1 MIAVGMAALALMWG
15 LGTGDWGLGGEP
27 STVEQASSPVIA
39 SRPSP
44 QSPVPQSRSGQ
55 SPVPSRKSTEPGAD
69 LTIYLMT
76 MGNGVRIWERFGHNA
91 IRIVDA
97 THGTDSVYN
106 WGTFDFAQP
115 HFLQRFMTGNT
126 LYWMQGDDMEQ
137 TLAVYQY
144 TNRSVWVHELD
155 LTPAERLAVR
165 DYIVWNARPE
175 NRYYR
180 YDYYLDNCS
189 TRVRDL
195 IDRVVGGQL
204 KQAMASHL
212 TNTTY
217 RFHTQRSFQF
227 DPAVAL
233 GTNIGLGEVADRR
246 ISEWEE
252 SFLPARLMDHIRDVR
267 IRDSSGAVHPLVK
280 AERQLFTAN
289 GPREPTQP
297 PDEMVRNL
305 AIGLA
310 IAAVLGLLARG
321 AAGGRRAARI
331 AFTTL
336 ATIWTAVN
344 GILGVLLI
352 VGWSATRHVFMARN
366 ENLLQFDVLSLALA
380 VLLPLAVARARA
392 VRVVRT
398 VSIVIAA
405 IAFVGFAMQILPWF
419 NQVNGEV
426 IALTLPA
433 HLALAWCVLALTLAP
448 ETARARRGGALQPV
462 ASRSAA

>member
-1 MIAVGMAALALMWG
+1 
-15 LGTGDWGLGGEP
+15 
-27 STVEQASSPVIA
+27 
-39 SRPSP
+39 
-44 QSPVPQSRSGQ
+44 
-55 SPVPSRKSTEPGAD
+55 
-69 LTIYLMT
+69 MT
-76 MGNGVRIWERFGHNA
+76 MGNGTRIWERFGHNA

-115 HFLQRFMTGNT
+115 HFLQRFLTGNT
-126 LYWMQGDDMEQ
+126 LYWMQGDDMAR
-137 TLAVYQY
+137 TVDVYRY
-144 TNRSVWVHELD
+144 TNRSVWVQELD
-155 LTPAERLAVR
+155 LTPAQRLAVR
-165 DYIVWNARPE
+165 DFIVWNARPE

-252 SFLPARLMDHIRDVR
+252 SFLPARLQDHIRDVKV
-267 IRDSSGAVHPLVK
+267 RDSTGTMHPLVK
-280 AERQLFTAN
+280 AERVVFAAN
-289 GPREPTQP
+289 GPPEPRQP

-310 IAAVLGLLARG
+310 VAVLLGVLARG
-321 AAGGRRAARI
+321 ASAGKRAARI
-331 AFTTL
+331 GFTTL
-336 ATIWTAVN
+336 ATIWTALN
-344 GILGVLLI
+344 GILGVLLV
-352 VGWSATRHVFMARN
+352 VGWTATRHVFMAHN

-380 VLLPLAVARARA
+380 IVLPLAVARARA
-392 VRVVRT
+392 VRAART
-398 VSIVIAA
+398 LAIVIAA
-405 IAFVGFAMQILPWF
+405 IASVGFAMQILPWF

-448 ETARARRGGALQPV
+448 ETTPARRSGAVQPV
-462 ASRSAA
+462 TSRSAA

>member
-1 MIAVGMAALALMWG
+1 MRPVFALGLALLLAG
-15 LGTGDWGLGGEP
+15 NVGAQGQGTGNRERGTEVP
-27 STVEQASSPVIA
+27 RSSG
-39 SRPSP
+39 S
-44 QSPVPQSRSGQ
+44 QFPVPGSQHA
-55 SPVPSRKSTEPGAD
+55 EPGSD
-69 LTIYLMT
+69 LTIYLVT
-76 MGNGVRIWERFGHNA
+76 MGNGTRIWERFGHNA

-97 THGTDSVYN
+97 TNRTDSVYN

-115 HFLQRFMTGNT
+115 HFLRRFMTGNT
-126 LYWMQGDDMEQ
+126 LYWMQGDDMPR
-137 TLAVYQY
+137 TLEVYQY
-144 TNRSVWVHELD
+144 TNRSVWAQELD

-165 DYIVWNARPE
+165 DFIVWNARPE

-195 IDRVVGGQL
+195 IDRVVGGQV

-246 ISEWEE
+246 INEWEE

-267 IRDSSGAVHPLVK
+267 IRDSNGAVHPLVK
-280 AERQLFTAN
+280 AEQQLFRAN
-289 GPREPTQP
+289 GPPEPRQP

-310 IAAVLGLLARG
+310 VAVLLGVLARG
-321 AAGGRRAARI
+321 ASAGKRAARI
-331 AFTTL
+331 GFATL
-336 ATIWTAVN
+336 ATIWTAAN
-344 GILGVLLI
+344 GILGVILI
-352 VGWSATRHVFMARN
+352 VGWTATRHVFMARN

-380 VLLPLAVARARA
+380 VVLPLAVARARA
-392 VRVVRT
+392 VRLART
-398 VSIVIAA
+398 LSIVVAA
-405 IAFVGFAMQILPWF
+405 VAFVGFAMQILPWF
-419 NQVNGEV
+419 KQVNGEV

-448 ETARARRGGALQPV
+448 ETAPARRAAAVQPV

>member
-1 MIAVGMAALALMWG
+1 
-15 LGTGDWGLGGEP
+15 
-27 STVEQASSPVIA
+27 
-39 SRPSP
+39 
-44 QSPVPQSRSGQ
+44 
-55 SPVPSRKSTEPGAD
+55 
-69 LTIYLMT
+69 MT
-76 MGNGVRIWERFGHNA
+76 MGNGDRLWERFGHNA
-91 IRIVDA
+91 IRIVDV

-126 LYWMQGDDMEQ
+126 LYWMQGDDMAA
-137 TLAVYQY
+137 TVAVYQY
-144 TNRSVWVHELD
+144 TNRSVWVQELD

-165 DYIVWNARPE
+165 DFIAWNARPE

-189 TRVRDL
+189 TRVRDV

-204 KQAMASHL
+204 KQATTSRL

-217 RFHTQRSFQF
+217 RFHTQRALQF
-227 DPAVAL
+227 DEPVAL

-252 SFLPARLMDHIRDVR
+252 SFLPARLQAHVRGVR
-267 IRDSSGAVHPLVK
+267 IRDANGSMHPLVK
-280 AERQLFTAN
+280 GEQQLFAAN
-289 GPREPTQP
+289 RAPEPTGP

-310 IAAVLGLLARG
+310 IAVGLGFLARR
-321 AAGGRRAARI
+321 ASAGGRAARI
-331 AFTTL
+331 AFITV
-336 ATIWTAVN
+336 ATVWTAVN
-344 GILGVLLI
+344 GILGVILI
-352 VGWSATRHVFMARN
+352 VGWTATRHVFMARN

-380 VLLPLAVARARA
+380 VALPLAIARTRA
-392 VRVVRT
+392 VRPART
-398 VSIVIAA
+398 LSIAIAA
-405 IAFVGFAMQILPWF
+405 IAFVGFAIQILPWF

-433 HLALAWCVLALTLAP
+433 HLALAWCVLALTVAP
-448 ETARARRGGALQPV
+448 ETAPARRGGAVQPV

>member
-1 MIAVGMAALALMWG
+1 MRPVFALGLALLLAG
-15 LGTGDWGLGGEP
+15 NVGAQSQRTGNRERGTEVP
-27 STVEQASSPVIA
+27 RSSG
-39 SRPSP
+39 SRF
-44 QSPVPQSRSGQ
+44 PVPGSQHA
-55 SPVPSRKSTEPGAD
+55 EPGSD
-69 LTIYLMT
+69 LTIYLVT
-76 MGNGVRIWERFGHNA
+76 MGNGTRIWERFGHNA

-97 THGTDSVYN
+97 TNRTDSVYN

-115 HFLQRFMTGNT
+115 HFLRRFMTGNT
-126 LYWMQGDDMEQ
+126 LYWMQGDDMPR
-137 TLAVYQY
+137 TLEVYQY
-144 TNRSVWVHELD
+144 TNRSVWAQELD

-165 DYIVWNARPE
+165 DFIVWNARPE

-195 IDRVVGGQL
+195 IDRVVGGQV
-204 KQAMASHL
+204 KQAMTSHL

-246 ISEWEE
+246 INEWEE

-267 IRDSSGAVHPLVK
+267 IRDSNGAVHPLVK
-280 AERQLFTAN
+280 AEQQLFRAN
-289 GPREPTQP
+289 GPPEPRQP
-297 PDEMVRNL
+297 PNEMVRNL

-310 IAAVLGLLARG
+310 VAVLLGVLARG
-321 AAGGRRAARI
+321 ASAGKRAARI
-331 AFTTL
+331 GFATL
-336 ATIWTAVN
+336 ATIWTAAN
-344 GILGVLLI
+344 GILGVILI
-352 VGWSATRHVFMARN
+352 VGWTATRHVFMARN

-380 VLLPLAVARARA
+380 VVLPLAVARARA
-392 VRVVRT
+392 VRLART
-398 VSIVIAA
+398 LSIVVAA
-405 IAFVGFAMQILPWF
+405 VAFVGFAMQILPWF
-419 NQVNGEV
+419 KQVNGEV

-448 ETARARRGGALQPV
+448 ETAPARRAAAVQPV

>member
-15 LGTGDWGLGGEP
+15 LGTGDWGLGREP
-27 STVEQASSPVIA
+27 STAEQAVSPVIA

-44 QSPVPQSRSGQ
+44 QSLSPAGASRQ
-55 SPVPSRKSTEPGAD
+55 SPVASRQSPEPGSD

-97 THGTDSVYN
+97 THGTDSVFN

-115 HFLQRFMTGNT
+115 HFLRRFMTGNT
-126 LYWMQGDDMEQ
+126 LYWMQGDDMAQ

-144 TNRSVWVHELD
+144 TNRSVWVQELD
-155 LTPAERLAVR
+155 LTPAERVAVR

-204 KQAMASHL
+204 KQAMASRL

-267 IRDSSGAVHPLVK
+267 IRESNGAVHPLVK
-280 AERQLFTAN
+280 AERQLFVAN
-289 GPREPTQP
+289 GAPDPRQP

-310 IAAVLGLLARG
+310 IAVALGILARG
-321 AAGGRRAARI
+321 ASAGRRAARI
-331 AFTTL
+331 AFASL
-336 ATIWTAVN
+336 ATLWAAVN
-344 GILGVLLI
+344 GILGVILI
-352 VGWSATRHVFMARN
+352 VGWTATRHVFMARN

-380 VLLPLAVARARA
+380 VVLPMAVASTRA
-392 VRVVRT
+392 VRPART
-398 VSIVIAA
+398 LSIVVAA
-405 IAFVGFAMQILPWF
+405 IAFVGFAMQVLPWF

-426 IALTLPA
+426 IALTLPP

-448 ETARARRGGALQPV
+448 ETAPERRGAVQPV

>member
-1 MIAVGMAALALMWG
+1 MRPVFALGLALLLAG
-15 LGTGDWGLGGEP
+15 NVGAQSQGTGNRERGTAVP
-27 STVEQASSPVIA
+27 RSSGSQFPVRGSQPA
-39 SRPSP
+39 
-44 QSPVPQSRSGQ
+44 
-55 SPVPSRKSTEPGAD
+55 EPGSD
-69 LTIYLMT
+69 LTIYLVT
-76 MGNGVRIWERFGHNA
+76 MGNGTRIWERFGHNA

-97 THGTDSVYN
+97 TNRTDSVYN

-115 HFLQRFMTGNT
+115 HFLRRFMTGNT
-126 LYWMQGDDMEQ
+126 LYWMQGDDMPR
-137 TLAVYQY
+137 TLEVYQY
-144 TNRSVWVHELD
+144 TNRSVWAQELD

-165 DYIVWNARPE
+165 DFIVWNARPE

-195 IDRVVGGQL
+195 IDRVVGGQV

-246 ISEWEE
+246 INEWEE

-267 IRDSSGAVHPLVK
+267 IRDSNGAVHPLVK
-280 AERQLFTAN
+280 AEQQLFRAN
-289 GPREPTQP
+289 GPPEPRQP

-310 IAAVLGLLARG
+310 VAVLLGVLARG
-321 AAGGRRAARI
+321 ASVGKRAARI
-331 AFTTL
+331 GFATL
-336 ATIWTAVN
+336 AAIWTALN
-344 GILGVLLI
+344 GILGVILI
-352 VGWSATRHVFMARN
+352 VGWTATRHVFMARN

-380 VLLPLAVARARA
+380 VVLPLAVARARA
-392 VRVVRT
+392 VRLARTLAIVV
-398 VSIVIAA
+398 AA

-419 NQVNGEV
+419 KQVNGEV

-448 ETARARRGGALQPV
+448 ETAPARRAAAVQPV

>member
-1 MIAVGMAALALMWG
+1 VRGFFPLGLALLLAG
-15 LGTGDWGLGGEP
+15 NVGAQTQGTGNREP
-27 STVEQASSPVIA
+27 GTAAPRSSG
-39 SRPSP
+39 S
-44 QSPVPQSRSGQ
+44 QSPVPGSR
-55 SPVPSRKSTEPGAD
+55 PAEPGSD
-69 LTIYLMT
+69 LTIYLVT
-76 MGNGVRIWERFGHNA
+76 MGNGTRIWERFGHNA

-97 THGTDSVYN
+97 TRGTDSVYN

-126 LYWMQGDDMEQ
+126 LYWMQGDDMAS

-144 TNRSVWVHELD
+144 TNRSVWVQELD

-165 DYIVWNARPE
+165 DFIAWNARPE

-204 KQAMASHL
+204 KQAMASRL

-252 SFLPARLMDHIRDVR
+252 SFLPARLQDHLRDVK
-267 IRDSSGAVHPLVK
+267 IRDSNGAVHPLVK
-280 AERQLFTAN
+280 AERQVFRAN
-289 GPREPTQP
+289 GPPEPRQP

-310 IAAVLGLLARG
+310 IAVGLGLLARG
-321 AAGGRRAARI
+321 ASAGRRAARI

-344 GILGVLLI
+344 GILGVILI

-366 ENLLQFDVLSLALA
+366 ENLLQFDVLSIALA
-380 VLLPLAVARARA
+380 VVLPLAIARARA
-392 VRVVRT
+392 VRAART
-398 VSIVIAA
+398 LSLVIAA
-405 IAFVGFAMQILPWF
+405 IAVVGFAMQILPWF

-433 HLALAWCVLALTLAP
+433 HLALAWCVLALTVAP
-448 ETARARRGGALQPV
+448 ETAPARRGSAVQPV

>member
-1 MIAVGMAALALMWG
+1 MRGVIALGLAFLLAG
-15 LGTGDWGLGGEP
+15 NLGAQSQGTGNRERGTEAP
-27 STVEQASSPVIA
+27 RSSG
-39 SRPSP
+39 S
-44 QSPVPQSRSGQ
+44 QFPVPGSQ
-55 SPVPSRKSTEPGAD
+55 PAEPGAD
-69 LTIYLMT
+69 LTIYLVT
-76 MGNGVRIWERFGHNA
+76 MGNGTRIWERFGHNA

-97 THGTDSVYN
+97 TTRTDSVYN

-126 LYWMQGDDMEQ
+126 LYWMQGDDMPR
-137 TLAVYQY
+137 TLEVYQY
-144 TNRSVWVHELD
+144 TNRSVWAQELD

-165 DYIVWNARPE
+165 DFIVWNARPE

-195 IDRVVGGQL
+195 IDRVVGGQV

-246 ISEWEE
+246 INEWEE

-267 IRDSSGAVHPLVK
+267 IRDSNGAVHPLVK
-280 AERQLFTAN
+280 AEQQLFRAN
-289 GPREPTQP
+289 GPPEPRQP

-310 IAAVLGLLARG
+310 VAVLLGVLARG
-321 AAGGRRAARI
+321 ASAGKRAARI
-331 AFTTL
+331 GFATL
-336 ATIWTAVN
+336 ATIWTALN
-344 GILGVLLI
+344 GILGVILI
-352 VGWSATRHVFMARN
+352 VGWTATRHVFMARN

-380 VLLPLAVARARA
+380 VVLPLAVARARA
-392 VRVVRT
+392 VRLART
-398 VSIVIAA
+398 LSIVVAA

-419 NQVNGEV
+419 KQVNGEV

-433 HLALAWCVLALTLAP
+433 HLALAWCVLALTVAP
-448 ETARARRGGALQPV
+448 ETAPARRAGAVQPV

>member
-1 MIAVGMAALALMWG
+1 VRPVFALGLALLLAG
-15 LGTGDWGLGGEP
+15 NVGAQGQGTGNRERGTEVP
-27 STVEQASSPVIA
+27 RSSG
-39 SRPSP
+39 S
-44 QSPVPQSRSGQ
+44 QFPVPGSQHA
-55 SPVPSRKSTEPGAD
+55 EPGSD
-69 LTIYLMT
+69 LTIYLVT
-76 MGNGVRIWERFGHNA
+76 MGNGTRIWERFGHNA

-97 THGTDSVYN
+97 TNRTDSVYN

-115 HFLQRFMTGNT
+115 HFLRRFMTGNT
-126 LYWMQGDDMEQ
+126 LYWMQGDDMPR
-137 TLAVYQY
+137 TLEVYQY
-144 TNRSVWVHELD
+144 TNRSVWAQELD

-165 DYIVWNARPE
+165 DFIVWNARPE

-195 IDRVVGGQL
+195 IDRVVGGQV
-204 KQAMASHL
+204 KQAMTSHL

-246 ISEWEE
+246 INEWEE

-267 IRDSSGAVHPLVK
+267 IRDSNGAVHPLVK
-280 AERQLFTAN
+280 AEQQLFRAN
-289 GPREPTQP
+289 GPPEPRQP
-297 PDEMVRNL
+297 PNEMVRNL

-310 IAAVLGLLARG
+310 VAVLLGVLARG
-321 AAGGRRAARI
+321 ASAGKRAARI
-331 AFTTL
+331 GFATL
-336 ATIWTAVN
+336 ATIWTALN
-344 GILGVLLI
+344 GILGIILI
-352 VGWSATRHVFMARN
+352 VGWTATRHVFMARN

-380 VLLPLAVARARA
+380 VVLPLAVARARA
-392 VRVVRT
+392 VRLART
-398 VSIVIAA
+398 LSIVVAA
-405 IAFVGFAMQILPWF
+405 VAFVGFAMQILPWF
-419 NQVNGEV
+419 KQVNGEV

-448 ETARARRGGALQPV
+448 ETAPARRAAAVQPV

>member
-1 MIAVGMAALALMWG
+1 MRPVFALGLALLLAG
-15 LGTGDWGLGGEP
+15 NVGAQSQGTGNRDRGTE
-27 STVEQASSPVIA
+27 VRRSSG
-39 SRPSP
+39 S
-44 QSPVPQSRSGQ
+44 QSPVPGSQHA
-55 SPVPSRKSTEPGAD
+55 EPGSD
-69 LTIYLMT
+69 LTIYLVT
-76 MGNGVRIWERFGHNA
+76 MGNGTRIWERFGHNA

-97 THGTDSVYN
+97 TNRTDSVYN

-115 HFLQRFMTGNT
+115 HFLRRFMTGNT
-126 LYWMQGDDMEQ
+126 LYWMQGDDMPR
-137 TLAVYQY
+137 TLEVYQY
-144 TNRSVWVHELD
+144 TNRSVWAQELD

-165 DYIVWNARPE
+165 DFIVWNARPE

-195 IDRVVGGQL
+195 IDRVVGGQV
-204 KQAMASHL
+204 KQAMTSHL

-246 ISEWEE
+246 INEWEE
-252 SFLPARLMDHIRDVR
+252 SFLPGRLMDHIRDVR
-267 IRDSSGAVHPLVK
+267 IRDSNGAVHPLVK
-280 AERQLFTAN
+280 AEQQLFRAN
-289 GPREPTQP
+289 GPPEPRQP

-305 AIGLA
+305 AISLA
-310 IAAVLGLLARG
+310 VAVLLGVLARG
-321 AAGGRRAARI
+321 ASAGKRAARI
-331 AFTTL
+331 GFATL
-336 ATIWTAVN
+336 ATIWTAAN
-344 GILGVLLI
+344 GILGVILI
-352 VGWSATRHVFMARN
+352 VGWTATRHVFMARN

-380 VLLPLAVARARA
+380 VVLPLAVARARA
-392 VRVVRT
+392 VRLART
-398 VSIVIAA
+398 LSIVVAA

-419 NQVNGEV
+419 KQVNGEV

-448 ETARARRGGALQPV
+448 ETAPARRPAAVQPV

>member
-1 MIAVGMAALALMWG
+1 MRPVFALGLALLLAG
-15 LGTGDWGLGGEP
+15 NVGAQGQGTGNRERGTEVP
-27 STVEQASSPVIA
+27 RSSG
-39 SRPSP
+39 S
-44 QSPVPQSRSGQ
+44 QFPVPGSQHA
-55 SPVPSRKSTEPGAD
+55 EPGSD
-69 LTIYLMT
+69 LTIYLVT
-76 MGNGVRIWERFGHNA
+76 MGNGTRIWERFGHNA

-97 THGTDSVYN
+97 TNRTDSVYN

-115 HFLQRFMTGNT
+115 HFLRRFMTGNT
-126 LYWMQGDDMEQ
+126 LYWMQGDDMPR
-137 TLAVYQY
+137 TLEVYQY
-144 TNRSVWVHELD
+144 TNRSVWAQELD

-165 DYIVWNARPE
+165 DFIVWNARPE

-195 IDRVVGGQL
+195 IDRVVGGQV

-246 ISEWEE
+246 INEWEE

-267 IRDSSGAVHPLVK
+267 IRDSNGAVHPLVK
-280 AERQLFTAN
+280 AEQQLFRAN
-289 GPREPTQP
+289 GPPEPRQP
-297 PDEMVRNL
+297 PNEMVRNL

-310 IAAVLGLLARG
+310 VAVLLGVLARG
-321 AAGGRRAARI
+321 ASAGKRAARI
-331 AFTTL
+331 GFATL
-336 ATIWTAVN
+336 ATIWTAAN
-344 GILGVLLI
+344 GILGVILI
-352 VGWSATRHVFMARN
+352 VGWTATRHVFMARN

-380 VLLPLAVARARA
+380 VVLPLAVARARA
-392 VRVVRT
+392 VRLART
-398 VSIVIAA
+398 LSIVVAA
-405 IAFVGFAMQILPWF
+405 VAFVGFAMQILPWF
-419 NQVNGEV
+419 KQVNGEV

-433 HLALAWCVLALTLAP
+433 HLALAWCVLALTVAP
-448 ETARARRGGALQPV
+448 ETAPARRAAAVQPV

>member
-1 MIAVGMAALALMWG
+1 MRPVFALGLALLLAG
-15 LGTGDWGLGGEP
+15 NVGAQGQGTGNRERGTEVP
-27 STVEQASSPVIA
+27 RSSG
-39 SRPSP
+39 S
-44 QSPVPQSRSGQ
+44 QFPVPGSQHA
-55 SPVPSRKSTEPGAD
+55 EPGSD
-69 LTIYLMT
+69 LTIYLVT
-76 MGNGVRIWERFGHNA
+76 MGNGTRIWERFGHNA

-97 THGTDSVYN
+97 TNRTDSVYN

-115 HFLQRFMTGNT
+115 HFLRRFMTGNT
-126 LYWMQGDDMEQ
+126 LYWMQGDDMPR
-137 TLAVYQY
+137 TLEVYQY
-144 TNRSVWVHELD
+144 TNRSVWAQELD

-165 DYIVWNARPE
+165 DFIVWNARPE

-195 IDRVVGGQL
+195 IDRVVGGQV
-204 KQAMASHL
+204 KQAMTSHL

-246 ISEWEE
+246 INEWEE
-252 SFLPARLMDHIRDVR
+252 SFLPGRLMDHIRDVR
-267 IRDSSGAVHPLVK
+267 IRDSNGAVHPLVK
-280 AERQLFTAN
+280 AEQQLFRAN
-289 GPREPTQP
+289 GPPEPRQP

-310 IAAVLGLLARG
+310 VAVLLGVLARG
-321 AAGGRRAARI
+321 ASAGKRAARI
-331 AFTTL
+331 GFATL
-336 ATIWTAVN
+336 ATIWTALN
-344 GILGVLLI
+344 GILGIILI
-352 VGWSATRHVFMARN
+352 VGWTATRHVFMARN

-380 VLLPLAVARARA
+380 VVLPLAVARARA
-392 VRVVRT
+392 VRLART
-398 VSIVIAA
+398 LSIVVAA
-405 IAFVGFAMQILPWF
+405 VAFVGFAMQILPWF
-419 NQVNGEV
+419 KQVNGEV

-433 HLALAWCVLALTLAP
+433 HLALAWCVLALTVAP
-448 ETARARRGGALQPV
+448 ETAPARRAAAVQPV

>member
-1 MIAVGMAALALMWG
+1 MRPVFALGLALLLAG
-15 LGTGDWGLGGEP
+15 NVGAQGQGTGNRERGTE
-27 STVEQASSPVIA
+27 VRRSSG
-39 SRPSP
+39 S
-44 QSPVPQSRSGQ
+44 QSPVPGSQHA
-55 SPVPSRKSTEPGAD
+55 EPGSD
-69 LTIYLMT
+69 LTIYLVT
-76 MGNGVRIWERFGHNA
+76 MGNGTRIWERFGHNA

-97 THGTDSVYN
+97 TNRTDSVYN

-115 HFLQRFMTGNT
+115 HFLRRFMTGNT
-126 LYWMQGDDMEQ
+126 LYWMQGDDMPR
-137 TLAVYQY
+137 TLEVYQY
-144 TNRSVWVHELD
+144 TNRSVWAQELD

-165 DYIVWNARPE
+165 DFIVWNARPE

-195 IDRVVGGQL
+195 IDRVVGGQV

-246 ISEWEE
+246 INEWEE

-267 IRDSSGAVHPLVK
+267 IRDSNGAVHPLVK
-280 AERQLFTAN
+280 AEQQLFRAN
-289 GPREPTQP
+289 GPPEPRQP
-297 PDEMVRNL
+297 PNEMVRNL

-310 IAAVLGLLARG
+310 VAVLLGVLARG
-321 AAGGRRAARI
+321 ASAGKRAARI
-331 AFTTL
+331 GFATL
-336 ATIWTAVN
+336 ATIWTAAN
-344 GILGVLLI
+344 GILGVILI
-352 VGWSATRHVFMARN
+352 VGWTATRHVFMARN

-380 VLLPLAVARARA
+380 VVLPLAVARARA
-392 VRVVRT
+392 VRLART
-398 VSIVIAA
+398 LSIVVAA
-405 IAFVGFAMQILPWF
+405 VAFVGFAMQILPWF
-419 NQVNGEV
+419 KQVNGEV

-448 ETARARRGGALQPV
+448 ETAPARRAAAVQPV

>member
-1 MIAVGMAALALMWG
+1 MRPVFALGLALLLAG
-15 LGTGDWGLGGEP
+15 NVGAQGQGTGNRERGTEVP
-27 STVEQASSPVIA
+27 RSSG
-39 SRPSP
+39 S
-44 QSPVPQSRSGQ
+44 QFPVPGSQHA
-55 SPVPSRKSTEPGAD
+55 EPGSD
-69 LTIYLMT
+69 LTIYLVT
-76 MGNGVRIWERFGHNA
+76 MGNGTRIWERFGHNA

-97 THGTDSVYN
+97 TNRTDSVYN

-115 HFLQRFMTGNT
+115 HFLRRFMTGNT
-126 LYWMQGDDMEQ
+126 LYWMQGDDMPR
-137 TLAVYQY
+137 TLEVYQY
-144 TNRSVWVHELD
+144 TNRSVWAQELD

-165 DYIVWNARPE
+165 DFIVWNARPE

-195 IDRVVGGQL
+195 IDRVVGGQV

-246 ISEWEE
+246 INEWEE

-267 IRDSSGAVHPLVK
+267 IRDSNGAVHPLVK
-280 AERQLFTAN
+280 AEQQLFRAN
-289 GPREPTQP
+289 GPPEPRQP
-297 PDEMVRNL
+297 PNEMVRNL

-310 IAAVLGLLARG
+310 VAVLLGVLARG
-321 AAGGRRAARI
+321 ASAGKRAARI
-331 AFTTL
+331 GFATL
-336 ATIWTAVN
+336 ATIWTALN
-344 GILGVLLI
+344 GILGIILI
-352 VGWSATRHVFMARN
+352 VGWTATRHVFMARN

-380 VLLPLAVARARA
+380 VVLPLAVARARA
-392 VRVVRT
+392 VRLART
-398 VSIVIAA
+398 LSIVVAA
-405 IAFVGFAMQILPWF
+405 VAFVGFAMQILPWF
-419 NQVNGEV
+419 KQVNGEV

-448 ETARARRGGALQPV
+448 ETAPARRAAAVQPV

>member
-1 MIAVGMAALALMWG
+1 VIAVGLVALALISG
-15 LGTGDWGLGGEP
+15 LGTRDSGLGREP
-27 STVEQASSPVIA
+27 SLAKEVSSTVIA

-44 QSPVPQSRSGQ
+44 QSRAPQ
-55 SPVPSRKSTEPGAD
+55 SPVASRQSPEPGSD
-69 LTIYLMT
+69 LTIYLVT
-76 MGNGVRIWERFGHNA
+76 MGNGTRIWERFGHNA

-97 THGTDSVYN
+97 TRGTDSVYN

-126 LYWMQGDDMEQ
+126 LYWMQGEDMVR
-137 TLAVYQY
+137 TVDIYRY
-144 TNRSVWVHELD
+144 TNRSVWVQELD

-165 DYIVWNARPE
+165 DYIDWNARPE

-189 TRVRDL
+189 TRVRDV
-195 IDRVVGGQL
+195 IDRAIGGQL

-217 RFHTQRSFQF
+217 RFHTERLFQF
-227 DPAVAL
+227 DRAVAL
-233 GTNIGLGEVADRR
+233 GTNIGLGEVADRQL
-246 ISEWEE
+246 SEWED
-252 SFLPARLMDHIRDVR
+252 SFLPARLMDHVRDVKF
-267 IRDSSGAVHPLVK
+267 RDSNGAVHPLVK
-280 AERQLFTAN
+280 AERQVFVAT
-289 GPREPTQP
+289 GPPEPRQP
-297 PDEMVRNL
+297 PDEMARNL

-310 IAAVLGLLARG
+310 VAVLLGVLARG
-321 AAGGRRAARI
+321 ASAGKRAARI
-331 AFTTL
+331 GFTTV
-336 ATIWTAVN
+336 ATIWTALN
-344 GILGVLLI
+344 GILGMLLI
-352 VGWSATRHVFMARN
+352 VGWAATRHIFMARN

-380 VLLPLAVARARA
+380 VVLPLAIARGRA
-392 VRVVRT
+392 VRAART
-398 VSIVIAA
+398 LALVIAA

-419 NQVNGEV
+419 NQVNGEI

-448 ETARARRGGALQPV
+448 ATAPVRRGGAVQPV

>member
-1 MIAVGMAALALMWG
+1 MRPVFALGLALLLAG
-15 LGTGDWGLGGEP
+15 NVGAQGQGTGNRERGTEVP
-27 STVEQASSPVIA
+27 RSSG
-39 SRPSP
+39 S
-44 QSPVPQSRSGQ
+44 QFPVPGSQHA
-55 SPVPSRKSTEPGAD
+55 EPGSD
-69 LTIYLMT
+69 LTIYLVT
-76 MGNGVRIWERFGHNA
+76 MGNGTRIWERFGHNA

-97 THGTDSVYN
+97 TNRTDSVYN

-115 HFLQRFMTGNT
+115 HFLRRFMTGNT
-126 LYWMQGDDMEQ
+126 LYWMQGDDMPR
-137 TLAVYQY
+137 TLEVYQY
-144 TNRSVWVHELD
+144 TNRSVWAQELD

-165 DYIVWNARPE
+165 DFIVWNARPE

-195 IDRVVGGQL
+195 IDRVVGGQV

-246 ISEWEE
+246 INEWEE

-267 IRDSSGAVHPLVK
+267 IRDSNGAVHPLVK
-280 AERQLFTAN
+280 AEQQLFRAN
-289 GPREPTQP
+289 GPPEPRQP
-297 PDEMVRNL
+297 PNEMVRNL

-310 IAAVLGLLARG
+310 VAVLLGVLARG
-321 AAGGRRAARI
+321 ASAGKRAARI
-331 AFTTL
+331 GFATL
-336 ATIWTAVN
+336 ATIWTAAN
-344 GILGVLLI
+344 GILGVILI
-352 VGWSATRHVFMARN
+352 VGWTATRHVFMARN

-380 VLLPLAVARARA
+380 VVLPLAVARARA
-392 VRVVRT
+392 VRLARTLAIVV
-398 VSIVIAA
+398 AA

-419 NQVNGEV
+419 KQVNGEV

-448 ETARARRGGALQPV
+448 ETAPARRAAAVQPV

>member
-1 MIAVGMAALALMWG
+1 MRPVFALGLALLLAG
-15 LGTGDWGLGGEP
+15 NVGAQGQGTGNRERGTEVP
-27 STVEQASSPVIA
+27 RSSG
-39 SRPSP
+39 S
-44 QSPVPQSRSGQ
+44 QFPVPGSQHA
-55 SPVPSRKSTEPGAD
+55 EPGSD
-69 LTIYLMT
+69 LTIYLVT
-76 MGNGVRIWERFGHNA
+76 MGNGTRIWERFGHNA

-97 THGTDSVYN
+97 TNRTDSVYN

-115 HFLQRFMTGNT
+115 HFLRRFMTGNT
-126 LYWMQGDDMEQ
+126 LYWMQGDDMPR
-137 TLAVYQY
+137 TLEVYQY
-144 TNRSVWVHELD
+144 TNRSVWAQELD

-165 DYIVWNARPE
+165 DFIVWNARPE

-195 IDRVVGGQL
+195 IDRVVGGQV

-246 ISEWEE
+246 INEWEE

-267 IRDSSGAVHPLVK
+267 IRDSNGAVHPLVK
-280 AERQLFTAN
+280 AEQQLFRAN
-289 GPREPTQP
+289 GPPEPRQP
-297 PDEMVRNL
+297 PNEMVRNL

-310 IAAVLGLLARG
+310 VAVLLGVLARG
-321 AAGGRRAARI
+321 ASAGKRAARI
-331 AFTTL
+331 GFATL
-336 ATIWTAVN
+336 ATIWTAAN
-344 GILGVLLI
+344 GILGVILI
-352 VGWSATRHVFMARN
+352 VGWTATRHVFMARN

-380 VLLPLAVARARA
+380 VVLPLAVARARA
-392 VRVVRT
+392 VRLART
-398 VSIVIAA
+398 LSIVVAA
-405 IAFVGFAMQILPWF
+405 VAFVGFAMQILPWF
-419 NQVNGEV
+419 KQVNGEV

-448 ETARARRGGALQPV
+448 ETAPARRAAAVQPV

>member
-1 MIAVGMAALALMWG
+1 MRPVFALGLALLLAG
-15 LGTGDWGLGGEP
+15 NVGAQSRGTGNRERGTAVP
-27 STVEQASSPVIA
+27 RSSGSQFPVRGSQPA
-39 SRPSP
+39 
-44 QSPVPQSRSGQ
+44 
-55 SPVPSRKSTEPGAD
+55 EPGSD
-69 LTIYLMT
+69 LTIYLVT
-76 MGNGVRIWERFGHNA
+76 MGNGTRIWERFGHNA

-97 THGTDSVYN
+97 TNRTDSVYN

-115 HFLQRFMTGNT
+115 HFLRRFMTGNT
-126 LYWMQGDDMEQ
+126 LYWMQGDDMPR
-137 TLAVYQY
+137 TLEVYQY
-144 TNRSVWVHELD
+144 TNRSVWAQELD

-165 DYIVWNARPE
+165 DFIVWNARPE

-195 IDRVVGGQL
+195 IDRVVGGQV

-246 ISEWEE
+246 INEWEE

-267 IRDSSGAVHPLVK
+267 IRDSNGAVHPLVK
-280 AERQLFTAN
+280 AEQQLFRAN
-289 GPREPTQP
+289 GPPEPRQP
-297 PDEMVRNL
+297 PDEMIRNL

-310 IAAVLGLLARG
+310 VAVLLGVLARG
-321 AAGGRRAARI
+321 ASAGKRAARI
-331 AFTTL
+331 GFATL
-336 ATIWTAVN
+336 ATIWTALN
-344 GILGVLLI
+344 GILGVILI
-352 VGWSATRHVFMARN
+352 VGWTATRHVFMARN

-380 VLLPLAVARARA
+380 VVLPLAVARARA
-392 VRVVRT
+392 VRLARTLAIVV
-398 VSIVIAA
+398 AA

-419 NQVNGEV
+419 KQVNGEV

-448 ETARARRGGALQPV
+448 ETAPARRAAAVQPV

>member
-1 MIAVGMAALALMWG
+1 MRGVIALGLAFLLAG
-15 LGTGDWGLGGEP
+15 NLGAQSQGTGNRERGTE
-27 STVEQASSPVIA
+27 ARRSSG
-39 SRPSP
+39 S
-44 QSPVPQSRSGQ
+44 QFPVPGSQ
-55 SPVPSRKSTEPGAD
+55 PAEPGAD
-69 LTIYLMT
+69 LTIYLVT
-76 MGNGVRIWERFGHNA
+76 MGNGTRIWERFGHNA

-97 THGTDSVYN
+97 TNRTDSVYN

-115 HFLQRFMTGNT
+115 HFLRRFMTGNT
-126 LYWMQGDDMEQ
+126 LYWMQGDDMPR
-137 TLAVYQY
+137 TLEVYQY
-144 TNRSVWVHELD
+144 TNRSVWAQELD

-165 DYIVWNARPE
+165 DFIVWNARPE

-195 IDRVVGGQL
+195 IDRVVGGQV

-246 ISEWEE
+246 INEWEE

-267 IRDSSGAVHPLVK
+267 IRDSNGAVHPLVK
-280 AERQLFTAN
+280 AEQQLFRAN
-289 GPREPTQP
+289 GPPEPRQP

-310 IAAVLGLLARG
+310 VAVLLGVLARG
-321 AAGGRRAARI
+321 ASAGKRAARI
-331 AFTTL
+331 GFATL
-336 ATIWTAVN
+336 ATIWTALN
-344 GILGVLLI
+344 GILGVILI
-352 VGWSATRHVFMARN
+352 VGWTATRHVFMARN

-380 VLLPLAVARARA
+380 VVLPLAVARARA
-392 VRVVRT
+392 VRLART
-398 VSIVIAA
+398 LSIVVAA

-419 NQVNGEV
+419 KQVNGEV

-433 HLALAWCVLALTLAP
+433 HLALAWCVLALTVAP
-448 ETARARRGGALQPV
+448 ETAPARRAGAVQPV

>member
-1 MIAVGMAALALMWG
+1 VRGVFALGLAVLLAG
-15 LGTGDWGLGGEP
+15 NVGAQGAG
-27 STVEQASSPVIA
+27 
-39 SRPSP
+39 
-44 QSPVPQSRSGQ
+44 PVPGSQ
-55 SPVPSRKSTEPGAD
+55 PAEPGSD

-76 MGNGVRIWERFGHNA
+76 MGNGTRIWERFGHNA

-97 THGTDSVYN
+97 THRTDSVYN

-115 HFLQRFMTGNT
+115 HFLRRFMTGNT
-126 LYWMQGDDMEQ
+126 LYWMQGDDMPR

-144 TNRSVWVHELD
+144 TNRSVWVQELD

-165 DYIVWNARPE
+165 DFIVWNARPE

-204 KQAMASHL
+204 KQALASHL

-246 ISEWEE
+246 INEWEE

-267 IRDSSGAVHPLVK
+267 IRDASGAVHPLVK
-280 AERQLFTAN
+280 AERQLFRAS
-289 GPREPTQP
+289 GPPEPRQP

-310 IAAVLGLLARG
+310 VAVLLGVLARG
-321 AAGGRRAARI
+321 ASTGKRAARVGF
-331 AFTTL
+331 ATL
-336 ATIWTAVN
+336 ATIWAALN
-344 GILGVLLI
+344 GILGAILI
-352 VGWSATRHVFMARN
+352 VGWTATRHVFMARN

-380 VLLPLAVARARA
+380 VVLPLAISRARA
-392 VRVVRT
+392 VRLART
-398 VSIVIAA
+398 LSIVVAA
-405 IAFVGFAMQILPWF
+405 VAFVGFAMQVLPWF
-419 NQVNGEV
+419 KQVNGEV
-426 IALTLPA
+426 IALALPA

-448 ETARARRGGALQPV
+448 ATAPARRGGAVQPV

>member
-1 MIAVGMAALALMWG
+1 MRPVFALGLALLLAG
-15 LGTGDWGLGGEP
+15 NVGAQSQGTGNRERGTE
-27 STVEQASSPVIA
+27 VRRSSG
-39 SRPSP
+39 S
-44 QSPVPQSRSGQ
+44 QSPVPGSQHA
-55 SPVPSRKSTEPGAD
+55 EPGSD
-69 LTIYLMT
+69 LTIYLVT
-76 MGNGVRIWERFGHNA
+76 MGNGTRIWERFGHNA

-97 THGTDSVYN
+97 TNRTDSVYN

-115 HFLQRFMTGNT
+115 HFLRRFMTGNT
-126 LYWMQGDDMEQ
+126 LYWMQGDDMPR
-137 TLAVYQY
+137 TLEVYQY
-144 TNRSVWVHELD
+144 TNRSVWAQELD

-165 DYIVWNARPE
+165 DFIVWNARPE

-180 YDYYLDNCS
+180 YEYYLDNCS

-195 IDRVVGGQL
+195 IDRVVGGQV

-246 ISEWEE
+246 INEWEE
-252 SFLPARLMDHIRDVR
+252 SFLPGRLMDHIRDVR
-267 IRDSSGAVHPLVK
+267 IRDSNGAVHPLVK
-280 AERQLFTAN
+280 AEQQLFRAN
-289 GPREPTQP
+289 GPPEPRQP

-310 IAAVLGLLARG
+310 VAVLLGVLARG
-321 AAGGRRAARI
+321 ASAGKRAARI
-331 AFTTL
+331 GFATL
-336 ATIWTAVN
+336 ATIWTALN
-344 GILGVLLI
+344 GILGVILI
-352 VGWSATRHVFMARN
+352 VGWTATRHVFMARN

-380 VLLPLAVARARA
+380 VVLPLAVARARA
-392 VRVVRT
+392 VRLART
-398 VSIVIAA
+398 LSIVVAA

-419 NQVNGEV
+419 KQVNGEV

-433 HLALAWCVLALTLAP
+433 HLALAWCVLALTVAP
-448 ETARARRGGALQPV
+448 ETAPARRAGAVQPV

>member
-1 MIAVGMAALALMWG
+1 VRPVFALGLALLLAG
-15 LGTGDWGLGGEP
+15 NVGAQGQGTGNRERGTEVP
-27 STVEQASSPVIA
+27 RSSG
-39 SRPSP
+39 S
-44 QSPVPQSRSGQ
+44 QFPVPGSQHA
-55 SPVPSRKSTEPGAD
+55 EPGSD
-69 LTIYLMT
+69 LTIYLVT
-76 MGNGVRIWERFGHNA
+76 MGNGTRIWERFGHNA

-97 THGTDSVYN
+97 TNRTDSVYN

-115 HFLQRFMTGNT
+115 HFLRRFMTGNT
-126 LYWMQGDDMEQ
+126 LYWMQGDDMPR
-137 TLAVYQY
+137 TLEVYQY
-144 TNRSVWVHELD
+144 TNRSVWAQELD

-165 DYIVWNARPE
+165 DFIVWNARPE

-195 IDRVVGGQL
+195 IDRVVGGQV
-204 KQAMASHL
+204 KQAMTSHL

-246 ISEWEE
+246 INEWEE
-252 SFLPARLMDHIRDVR
+252 SFLPGRLMDHIRDVR
-267 IRDSSGAVHPLVK
+267 IRDSNGAVHPLVK
-280 AERQLFTAN
+280 AEQQLFRAN
-289 GPREPTQP
+289 GPPEPRQP

-310 IAAVLGLLARG
+310 VAVLLGVLARG
-321 AAGGRRAARI
+321 ASAGKRAARI
-331 AFTTL
+331 GFATL
-336 ATIWTAVN
+336 ATIWTALN
-344 GILGVLLI
+344 GILGVILI
-352 VGWSATRHVFMARN
+352 VGWTATRHVFMARN

-380 VLLPLAVARARA
+380 VVLPLAVARARA
-392 VRVVRT
+392 VRLART
-398 VSIVIAA
+398 LSIVVAA
-405 IAFVGFAMQILPWF
+405 VAFVGFAMQILPWF
-419 NQVNGEV
+419 KQVNGEV

-433 HLALAWCVLALTLAP
+433 HLALAWCVLALTVAP
-448 ETARARRGGALQPV
+448 ETAPARRAAAVQPV

>member
-1 MIAVGMAALALMWG
+1 MRPVFALGLALLLAG
-15 LGTGDWGLGGEP
+15 NVGAQSQGTGNRERGTE
-27 STVEQASSPVIA
+27 VRRSSG
-39 SRPSP
+39 S
-44 QSPVPQSRSGQ
+44 QSPVPGSQHA
-55 SPVPSRKSTEPGAD
+55 EPGSD
-69 LTIYLMT
+69 LTIYLVT
-76 MGNGVRIWERFGHNA
+76 MGNGTRIWERFGHNA

-97 THGTDSVYN
+97 TNRTDSVYN

-115 HFLQRFMTGNT
+115 HFLRRFMTGNT
-126 LYWMQGDDMEQ
+126 LYWMQGDDMPR
-137 TLAVYQY
+137 TLEVYQY
-144 TNRSVWVHELD
+144 TNRSVWAQELD

-165 DYIVWNARPE
+165 DFIVWNARPE

-195 IDRVVGGQL
+195 IDRVVGGQV

-246 ISEWEE
+246 INEWEE

-267 IRDSSGAVHPLVK
+267 IRDSNGAVHPLVK
-280 AERQLFTAN
+280 AEQQLFRAN
-289 GPREPTQP
+289 GPPEPRQP

-310 IAAVLGLLARG
+310 VAVLLGVLARG
-321 AAGGRRAARI
+321 ASAGKRAARI
-331 AFTTL
+331 GFATL
-336 ATIWTAVN
+336 ATIWTALN
-344 GILGVLLI
+344 GILGVILI
-352 VGWSATRHVFMARN
+352 VGWTATRHVFMARN

-380 VLLPLAVARARA
+380 VVLPLAVARARA
-392 VRVVRT
+392 VRLARTLAIVV
-398 VSIVIAA
+398 AA
-405 IAFVGFAMQILPWF
+405 IAFVGFAMQVLPWF
-419 NQVNGEV
+419 KQVNGEV

-448 ETARARRGGALQPV
+448 ETAPARRAAAVQPV

>member
-1 MIAVGMAALALMWG
+1 MRPVFALGLALLLAG
-15 LGTGDWGLGGEP
+15 NVGAQGQGTGNRERGTEVP
-27 STVEQASSPVIA
+27 RSSG
-39 SRPSP
+39 S
-44 QSPVPQSRSGQ
+44 QFPVPGSQHA
-55 SPVPSRKSTEPGAD
+55 EPGSD
-69 LTIYLMT
+69 LTIYLVT
-76 MGNGVRIWERFGHNA
+76 MGNGTRIWERFGHNA

-97 THGTDSVYN
+97 TNRTDSVYN

-115 HFLQRFMTGNT
+115 HFLRRFMTGNT
-126 LYWMQGDDMEQ
+126 LYWMQGDDMPR
-137 TLAVYQY
+137 TLEVYQY
-144 TNRSVWVHELD
+144 TNRSVWAQELD

-165 DYIVWNARPE
+165 DFIVWNARPE

-195 IDRVVGGQL
+195 IDRVVGGQV
-204 KQAMASHL
+204 KQAMTSHL

-246 ISEWEE
+246 INEWEE

-267 IRDSSGAVHPLVK
+267 IRDSNGAVHPLVK
-280 AERQLFTAN
+280 AEQQLFRAN
-289 GPREPTQP
+289 GPPEPRQP
-297 PDEMVRNL
+297 PNEMVRNL

-310 IAAVLGLLARG
+310 VAVLLGVLARG
-321 AAGGRRAARI
+321 ASAGKRAARI
-331 AFTTL
+331 GFATL
-336 ATIWTAVN
+336 ATIWTAAN
-344 GILGVLLI
+344 GILGVILI
-352 VGWSATRHVFMARN
+352 VGWTATRHVFMARN

-380 VLLPLAVARARA
+380 VVLPLAVARARA
-392 VRVVRT
+392 VRLART
-398 VSIVIAA
+398 LSIVVAA
-405 IAFVGFAMQILPWF
+405 VAFVGFAMQILPWF
-419 NQVNGEV
+419 KQVNGEV

-448 ETARARRGGALQPV
+448 ETAPARRAAAVQPV